1 MAGMYAL
8 ASQNMIMQQMLQM
21 DNEIGSHTKCPKLM
35 KFSDFAKWEPRFRAH
50 LGSVHPE
57 CSSCLDEL
65 YTVPM
70 IGDETTGYTKK
81 APSQY
86 SLEEKKA
93 A

>member
-8 ASQNMIMQQMLQM
+8 ASQNMMMQQMMQM

-57 CSSCLDEL
+57 CSSSLDVL
-65 YTVPM
+65 YIVPM
-70 IGDETTGYTKK
+70 IGDETTGYT
-81 APSQY
+81 
-86 SLEEKKA
+86 
-93 A
+93 